1 MRNDTRERFNA
12 YLERQAQLNGIPDAT
27 AKFAATPTIQQA
39 LENAMQESSA
49 FLQSI
54 NMIPVEEQQG
64 EKVGV
69 GVSTTIASNTDT
81 TTQDRETQDPHETD
95 SKGYHCRQNNF
106 DTHIRYATL
115 DMWAKFKDFQ
125 QRIAMAIVKRQALDR
140 MMIGFNGTS
149 YAATS
154 DRAANPLLQDVN
166 IGWLQK
172 YRTDAAAR
180 VMAEGAGAGVISAY
194 PGGDYEH
201 LDALVYDARTSL
213 LEPWYQED
221 PSLVA
226 ILGRDLL
233 HDKYFP
239 IVNQNHA
246 PTETL
251 AADMVISQKR
261 VGGLPAVAVPYFPA
275 DAIMIT
281 TLDNL
286 SLYYQE
292 GKRRRHIMDNPK
304 RDRIEDYQSSNDD
317 YVVEDYGRGCLI
329 ENIVTVNP
337 AP

>member
-1 MRNDTRERFNA
+1 MRNETREKFNA
-12 YLERQAQLNGIPDAT
+12 YIGRQAQLNGIPDAT
-27 AKFAATPTIQQA
+27 VKFNATPSIQQT
-39 LENAMQESSA
+39 LETKMQESSA
-49 FLQSI
+49 FLTSI
-54 NMIPVEEQQG
+54 NMVPVQDQQG

-81 TTQDRETQDPHETD
+81 TSQDRQTQDPHETD
-95 SKGYHCRQNNF
+95 ATGYHCRQNNF

-115 DMWAKFKDFQ
+115 DMWAKFQDFQ
-125 QRIAMAIVKRQALDR
+125 IRIRDAILKRQALDR

-154 DRAANPLLQDVN
+154 NRATNPLLQDVN

-172 YRTDAAAR
+172 YRAHAAAR
-180 VMAEGAGAGVISAY
+180 VMTEGAAAGVIAAY
-194 PGGDYEH
+194 AGGDYEH
-201 LDALVYDARTSL
+201 LDALVYDARSSL

-221 PSLVA
+221 PELVA

-261 VGGLPAVAVPYFPA
+261 VGGLPAVSVPFFPA
-275 DAIMIT
+275 DKIMIT
-281 TLDNL
+281 PLSNL
-286 SLYYQE
+286 SLYFQE
-292 GKRRRHIMDNPK
+292 GARRRHIMDNPK
-304 RDRIEDYQSSNDD
+304 RDRIENYESSNDD